1 MARGEKK
8 SCISYFV
15 DWIVDRLGAKE
26 FTESIVPRHA
36 LHPIYSL
43 GGLTTTMFILQAIT
57 GILLLIFYVPLFGE
71 SNIAYDSIVRINEE
85 VAYGYVIRNLH
96 SLGANLMIFL
106 AILHFIRVYL
116 TGSYKKP
123 HEITYI
129 VGILTGGLAILA
141 GVTGYS
147 LRMDHIAAEAIN
159 IGKNLVSHLPGGKI
173 LSFLVYGTGS
183 PDEVVGRYMAYHI
196 LIAGAI
202 LLLMLIH
209 FFSIHQHH
217 ISPPYDDSEPEPA
230 IPFFPNHMLTELSA
244 ILVTLGALILVS
256 AVMPAELGEK
266 FLPTKEL
273 PVGQPEWYLMTV
285 YAIIK
290 TGIDPVLAGV
300 VIPGIGILI
309 FVLMPWI
316 DPAYSR
322 HPKNRRIATTYF
334 FIFLSE
340 FIVFFIYG
348 TLTPGQQI
356 PLLNAVALAI
366 VVALVSGAL
375 ALKYT
380 SKSRPPQPKPKV
392 KRVRFYPQLL
402 KWLPH
407 VFWILLILQAITLGY
422 AVSYHLSEM
431 YDMAAALFGVSII
444 LFGWA
449 FFVAKVYLLD
459 AKYITRPVKSS

>member
-1 MARGEKK
+1 MGREEKG
-8 SCISYFV
+8 CISYFV
-15 DWIVDRLGAKE
+15 DWIIDRMGARE
-26 FTESIVPRHA
+26 FTESIVSRHA
-36 LHPIYSL
+36 LHPMYSL

-57 GILLLIFYVPLFGE
+57 GVLLLIFYVPLFGE
-71 SNIAYDSIVRINEE
+71 TNIAYDSIVRINEE

-106 AILHFIRVYL
+106 AMLHFIRVYL
-116 TGSYKKP
+116 TGSYKRP

-129 VGILTGGLAILA
+129 VGILTGVLAILA

-159 IGKNLVSHLPGGKI
+159 IGRNLVSHLPGGNI
-173 LSFLVYGTGS
+173 LSSLVYGTGS
-183 PDEVVGRYMAYHI
+183 PDEIVGRYLAYHI
-196 LIAGAI
+196 LVAGLI
-202 LLLMLIH
+202 LILMLVH

-230 IPFFPNHMLTELSA
+230 VPFFPNHLLTEVSA
-244 ILVTLGALILVS
+244 IFVALGALILLA
-256 AVMPAELGEK
+256 AVLPPEIGEK

-300 VIPGIGILI
+300 VIPGIGMLI

-334 FIFLSE
+334 AIFISE

-348 TLTPGQQI
+348 TVTPGQQI
-356 PLLNAVALAI
+356 PLINAIAVAL

-380 SKSRPPQPKPKV
+380 SKPRPPTEKP
-392 KRVRFYPQLL
+392 RVRRVRIYPQIL
-402 KWLPH
+402 KWLPYI
-407 VFWILLILQAITLGY
+407 FWVLVILQAVTLGY
-422 AVSYHLSEM
+422 AVSYHLNEM
-431 YDMAAALFGVSII
+431 YDMAAALFGLSIV

-449 FFVAKVYLLD
+449 FFTAKVYLLD
-459 AKYITRPVKSS
+459 YKYITKPVPAE